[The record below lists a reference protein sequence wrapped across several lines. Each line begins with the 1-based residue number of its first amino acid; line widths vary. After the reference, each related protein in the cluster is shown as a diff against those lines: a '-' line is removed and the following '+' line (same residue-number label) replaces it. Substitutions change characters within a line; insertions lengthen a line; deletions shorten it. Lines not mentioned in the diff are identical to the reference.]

1 MELTKQKYGYRL
13 TIGSHNILLMENDL
27 QELAQLLGL
36 HGIAVVEP
44 GQIELPEELE
54 YLDKSYLRDIGV
66 GEHRKIRVAADKVRS
81 MYSTVYAFNQAY
93 GRKVACKAAKSID
106 GSYDRQHP
114 TYIISRL
121 L

>member
-27 QELAQLLGL
+27 HELAQLLGL
-36 HGIAVVEP
+36 HGIADVKD
-44 GQIELPEELE
+44 GNIELPEELE

-66 GEHRKIRVAADKVRS
+66 GEHRKIRVPVDRVRS
-81 MYSTVYAFNQAY
+81 MYSTVYAFNKSY
-93 GRKVACKAAKSID
+93 GRNLGCKVAKNID